1 MDNNKVMDNKIF
13 QEVNVLDI
21 LGEIGSKNKALNAK
35 VLQELEK
42 YIDKNNSE
50 FIQLRKFIL
59 DEQNSYTRSIV
70 RLIFGDIEF
79 NNFSKR

>member
-1 MDNNKVMDNKIF
+1 MEHEKVF
-13 QEVNVLDI
+13 QEVDVFDL
-21 LGEIGSKNKALNAK
+21 LKEIGIRNKTLNAK

-42 YIDKNNSE
+42 HIKDNDE
-50 FIQLRKFIL
+50 FMELRKLIL

-79 NNFSKR
+79 NFQKR

>member
-1 MDNNKVMDNKIF
+1 MEHEKVF
-13 QEVNVLDI
+13 QEVDVFDL
-21 LGEIGSKNKALNAK
+21 LREIGVRNKTLNAK

-42 YIDKNNSE
+42 YVRDGDE
-50 FIQLRKFIL
+50 FMLLRKFIL

-79 NNFSKR
+79 MNFSKR

>member
-1 MDNNKVMDNKIF
+1 MVMEHEKVF
-13 QEVNVLDI
+13 QEVDVFDL
-21 LGEIGSKNKALNAK
+21 LKEIGVRNKTLNAK

-42 YIDKNNSE
+42 HVTNNDE
-50 FIQLRKFIL
+50 FMELRKFIL

-79 NNFSKR
+79 ANFSKR

>member
-1 MDNNKVMDNKIF
+1 MEHEKVF
-13 QEVNVLDI
+13 QEVDVFDLI
-21 LGEIGSKNKALNAK
+21 REIGASNKRLNAK

-42 YIDKNNSE
+42 YVKDNDE
-50 FIQLRKFIL
+50 FVQLRKFIL

-79 NNFSKR
+79 SNFSKR

>member
-1 MDNNKVMDNKIF
+1 MVMEHEKVF
-13 QEVNVLDI
+13 QEVDVFDL
-21 LGEIGSKNKALNAK
+21 LKEIGVRNKTLNAK

-42 YIDKNNSE
+42 HVTNNDE
-50 FIQLRKFIL
+50 FMELRKFIL

-79 NNFSKR
+79 MTFSKR

>member
-1 MDNNKVMDNKIF
+1 MINMEHEKVF
-13 QEVNVLDI
+13 QEVDVFEL
-21 LGEIGSKNKALNAK
+21 LHEVGKMNKVLNAK

-42 YIDKNNSE
+42 HISDGDE
-50 FIQLRKFIL
+50 FMQLRKFIL

-79 NNFSKR
+79 MNFSKR

>member
-1 MDNNKVMDNKIF
+1 MSYDRDERIF
-13 QEVNVLDI
+13 QEIDVLTV
-21 LGEIGSKNKALNAK
+21 LKEVASKNKTLQAK

-42 YIDKNNSE
+42 YIKDQDQFSQ
-50 FIQLRKFIL
+50 IRKFIL

-79 NNFSKR
+79 LHFSKR

>member
-1 MDNNKVMDNKIF
+1 MEKDNRVF
-13 QEVNVLDI
+13 QEVDI
-21 LGEIGSKNKALNAK
+21 LSVLREIGTKNKVLQAK

-42 YIDKNNSE
+42 YVTNEEDFSK
-50 FIQLRKFIL
+50 LRKFIL

-79 NNFSKR
+79 LNFSKK

>member
-1 MDNNKVMDNKIF
+1 MEHEKVF
-13 QEVNVLDI
+13 QEVDVFDL
-21 LGEIGSKNKALNAK
+21 LKEIGVRNKTLNAK

-42 YIDKNNSE
+42 YVKDGDE
-50 FIQLRKFIL
+50 FMQLRKFIL

-79 NNFSKR
+79 MAYSNKR

>member
-1 MDNNKVMDNKIF
+1 MEHEKVF
-13 QEVNVLDI
+13 QEVDVFEL
-21 LGEIGSKNKALNAK
+21 LHEVGKLNKILNAK

-42 YIDKNNSE
+42 HIHDNDEYIQ
-50 FIQLRKFIL
+50 IRKFIL

-79 NNFSKR
+79 MQFGSRK